1 MSTTT
6 VLPPK
11 ARVILVHGTFA
22 ARDGDV
28 GDSWWQQGSSTW
40 NELQKRL
47 PVGTDLVDQGQVFHW
62 SGENSERARIKAGQD
77 LLKLFRRFEEEGVG
91 YHVIGHS
98 HGGSV
103 IWHALRSAELQNY
116 WLPRLHS
123 WATVGTPFLQ
133 HQTRSRWSLIN
144 AINIVLALVLLK
156 PAYTTFRRLV
166 QYSIAAITG
175 GDIEILTN
183 ATNDSAIVQI
193 VRAPGLKILELLGV
207 PVNLTGEKIQV
218 GSFDPSSGDSFVNH
232 LFMTTEG
239 ITILIVAVIYIYVLV
254 NLAFMFLNP
263 VLESLRMRSEKR
275 LEQRCSQRFGKRWLG
290 IWSPDDEAINGLTA
304 TLRLSVSF
312 VAKMGPRERVLF
324 SDVLS
329 LVSQPY
335 YWLLSPIF
343 NRFIRPLLDDFIRSY
358 IAKTAQGNNRPAA
371 EVVGVSEVPLS
382 TVARSSFPPIPAW
395 INARIVASS
404 NRYTVDLAPKL
415 RRLLSSTCILTGL
428 DAFGHELSGRELV
441 HTSYFEH
448 SEIQDLLA
456 MHIAWS
462 IDDFSHAHKISAAD
476 ERLLAWYQTFR
487 IASGSQIPSELSV
500 PPAKHQSLPPIRPRR
515 NSPQRRAA

>member
-1 MSTTT
+1 MSTTK
-6 VLPPK
+6 VLPPT

-22 ARDGDV
+22 ARDGNV
-28 GDSWWQQGSSTW
+28 GDSWWQHGSATW
-40 NELQKRL
+40 NGLQKRL
-47 PVGTDLVDQGQVFHW
+47 PAGTDLVEQSQVFHW

-77 LLKLFRRFEEEGVG
+77 LLKLFRQFEEEGIG

-133 HQTRSRWSLIN
+133 HQTRSSWSLIN

-175 GDIEILTN
+175 GDIEMLTD
-183 ATNDSAIVQI
+183 ASNDSAIVQI
-193 VRAPGLKILELLGV
+193 IRAPSLKILELLGV
-207 PVNLTGEKIQV
+207 PVNLTGDKMQV

-304 TLRLSVSF
+304 TLRLSMSF
-312 VAKMGPRERVLF
+312 VSRMGPRERVLF
-324 SDVLS
+324 SDVL
-329 LVSQPY
+329 LLISQPY
-335 YWLLSPIF
+335 YWLISPIF

-371 EVVGVSEVPLS
+371 EVVGVSQVPLYRSAES
-382 TVARSSFPPIPAW
+382 TFPSMPAW
-395 INARIVASS
+395 MNARIVDSS
-404 NRYTVDLAPKL
+404 NRYTVHLAPKL

-448 SEIQDLLA
+448 SEVQDLLA

-462 IDDFSHAHKISAAD
+462 IDNFSHAVKINTTD
-476 ERLLAWYQTFR
+476 ERLIAWYQTFR
-487 IASGSQIPSELSV
+487 IASGGQIPSDWLVSTEQNKCSV
-500 PPAKHQSLPPIRPRR
+500 PIRPRR
-515 NSPQRRAA
+515 SIPQRRAA